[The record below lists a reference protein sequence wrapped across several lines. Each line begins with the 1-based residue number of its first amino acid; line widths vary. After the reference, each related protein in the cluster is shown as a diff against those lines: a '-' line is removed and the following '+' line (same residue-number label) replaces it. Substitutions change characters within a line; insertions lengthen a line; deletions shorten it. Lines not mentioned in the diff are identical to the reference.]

1 MAKEVAISKRI
12 KISQAQEYIILAVL
26 GASVVFGIAL
36 ALTIQFIKQISFN
49 GRVIAEEDKSISA
62 YSEVIKNVGVCKAP
76 NGENYNKDELSA
88 CDPSSIEISEIPGTL
103 RANILED
110 LAANKALNSVPKSK
124 VSSCLNPSTGKDYT
138 YKELDEKYSQARDV
152 SELQSASALIKNCSA
167 LRVIPDALPYFK
179 NEEALLASLNKIY
192 IISNWEPESLSPSGD
207 ASSPTAETGE
217 DGAVTT
223 SEINGLMLNSE
234 VNMEPEAAMI
244 LLRNM
249 ERSIREFD
257 VKQMRIEWADDKLD
271 LDMQLNAYYIG
282 EATIEE
288 SSVTISPEEDSQSSS
303 GTSSS
308 GEGV

>member
-1 MAKEVAISKRI
+1 MPA
-12 KISQAQEYIILAVL
+12 
-26 GASVVFGIAL
+26 
-36 ALTIQFIKQISFN
+36 
-49 GRVIAEEDKSISA
+49 
-62 YSEVIKNVGVCKAP
+62 
-76 NGENYNKDELSA
+76 
-88 CDPSSIEISEIPGTL
+88 
-103 RANILED
+103 
-110 LAANKALNSVPKSK
+110 
-124 VSSCLNPSTGKDYT
+124 
-138 YKELDEKYSQARDV
+138 
-152 SELQSASALIKNCSA
+152 
-167 LRVIPDALPYFK
+167 FK

-207 ASSPTAETGE
+207 VSSPTAETGE
-217 DGAVTT
+217 DGTVTT

-244 LLRNM
+244 LLKNM

-257 VKQMRIEWADDKLD
+257 IKQMRIEWSDDKLD